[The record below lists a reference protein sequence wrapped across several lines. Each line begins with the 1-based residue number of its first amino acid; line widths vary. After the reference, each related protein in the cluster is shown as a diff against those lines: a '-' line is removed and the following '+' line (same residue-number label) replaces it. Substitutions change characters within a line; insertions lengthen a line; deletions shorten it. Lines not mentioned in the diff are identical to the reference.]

1 MLFMW
6 RGEKA
11 DSGGAATEQGGM
23 GTSAAFADRRDMDVG
38 DSLFLRTREV
48 NPSCLVY
55 YLNAATAPGQKA
67 IPGQSDR
74 LVFIRV
80 IALSAV
86 EVILKMYCATYTRG
100 QSFGHGRGNCCSGF
114 KLSKT
119 CYVKQGTMQ
128 ELLARRARLI

>member
-1 MLFMW
+1 
-6 RGEKA
+6 
-11 DSGGAATEQGGM
+11 M
-23 GTSAAFADRRDMDVG
+23 GTSAEFADRRDTDVG

-67 IPGQSDR
+67 IRGQGDR

-86 EVILKMYCATYTRG
+86 EVSSKCIAQRTLVADLSGMGVATVVLDSSFRKLVMSGRVRCRNCSRG
-100 QSFGHGRGNCCSGF
+100 GHD
-114 KLSKT
+114 
-119 CYVKQGTMQ
+119 
-128 ELLARRARLI
+128 